1 MNKVSNTTS
10 DRERRR
16 EPPATTAP
24 SSLSIASNRSDN
36 VKMPF
41 PSPHIKR
48 TRSHSSSLSIARSP
62 SVLASAHFL
71 PPISP
76 LSQHD
81 LDRSNANEIH
91 HPFTQNWRA
100 NLLGRSVSASGI
112 GGLAAIPSMEDL
124 SAPTTTD
131 ALLDPEDETRDYA
144 ENDYDGS
151 PSTPLIKPRARSLHA
166 ERSIFDRLSIELD
179 GVERLDVP
187 SLEYTGPFQP
197 PDSKELLVII
207 LSFAGVFV
215 LAVAAGMTT
224 IFDWVL

>member
-1 MNKVSNTTS
+1 
-10 DRERRR
+10 
-16 EPPATTAP
+16 
-24 SSLSIASNRSDN
+24 
-36 VKMPF
+36 MPF

-76 LSQHD
+76 LSPHD
-81 LDRSNANEIH
+81 LDRTNANEIH

-100 NLLGRSVSASGI
+100 NLLGRSVSASGS
-112 GGLAAIPSMEDL
+112 GGLAAIPSVEDL

-131 ALLDPEDETRDYA
+131 ALLDPEDETGDYA
-144 ENDYDGS
+144 EDDYDGS
-151 PSTPLIKPRARSLHA
+151 PATPLIKPRTLSLHA
-166 ERSIFDRLSIELD
+166 ERSVFDRLSTDLD
-179 GVERLDVP
+179 GVERSDVP

-197 PDSKELLVII
+197 PDLKELLVII
-207 LSFAGVFV
+207 LSFAGVLI
-215 LAVAAGMTT
+215 LAVAAGMAT

>member
-1 MNKVSNTTS
+1 
-10 DRERRR
+10 
-16 EPPATTAP
+16 
-24 SSLSIASNRSDN
+24 
-36 VKMPF
+36 MPF

-48 TRSHSSSLSIARSP
+48 SRSHSSSLSIARSP

-76 LSQHD
+76 LSPHD
-81 LDRSNANEIH
+81 LDRANANEIH

-112 GGLAAIPSMEDL
+112 GGLAAIPSVEDL

-131 ALLDPEDETRDYA
+131 ALLDPEDETGDYA
-144 ENDYDGS
+144 EDEYDGS
-151 PSTPLIKPRARSLHA
+151 PSTPLIKPH
-166 ERSIFDRLSIELD
+166 LD